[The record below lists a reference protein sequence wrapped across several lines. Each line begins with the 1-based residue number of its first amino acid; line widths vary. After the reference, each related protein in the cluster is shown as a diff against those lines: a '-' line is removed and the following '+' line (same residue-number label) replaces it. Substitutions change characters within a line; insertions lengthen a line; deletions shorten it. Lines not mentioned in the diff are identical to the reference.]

1 MMYGISTKESR
12 RIAFQMANINGIK
25 VPTTWKTNECAG
37 LEWFRLF
44 MKRHPTL
51 SIRSPEACS
60 LSRATSFNRHNVGKF
75 YDNLEE
81 ILRKTPR
88 LADPSRIFNLD
99 ENATSNVQKRCS
111 KVVGGRGMKQV
122 NQATSVERGTLVTT
136 RCIISANGTFLP
148 PAMVFPRVRYQKHM
162 LKGGPIGTLG
172 LASKNGWMT
181 SDLFIS
187 VMEHF
192 IKHSQSHTALWKIL
206 LC

>member
-37 LEWFRLF
+37 LEWFRLS